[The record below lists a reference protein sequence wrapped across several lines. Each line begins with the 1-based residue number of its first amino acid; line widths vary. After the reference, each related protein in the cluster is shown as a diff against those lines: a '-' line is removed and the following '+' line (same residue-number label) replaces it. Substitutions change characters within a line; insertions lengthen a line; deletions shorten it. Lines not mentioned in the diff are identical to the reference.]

1 MAASIKLLKEALSL
15 KPAEKAEL
23 IDQSLTI
30 LDHPDKELDELWAKE
45 VENRID
51 SYEQGKIKAVTL
63 KEVLEKYRSDR

>member
-15 KPAEKAEL
+15 KPAEKADI
-23 IDQSLTI
+23 IDQLLSSL
-30 LDHPDKELDELWAKE
+30 DNPDKEVDELWAKE

-63 KEVLEKYRSDR
+63 EEALEKYR